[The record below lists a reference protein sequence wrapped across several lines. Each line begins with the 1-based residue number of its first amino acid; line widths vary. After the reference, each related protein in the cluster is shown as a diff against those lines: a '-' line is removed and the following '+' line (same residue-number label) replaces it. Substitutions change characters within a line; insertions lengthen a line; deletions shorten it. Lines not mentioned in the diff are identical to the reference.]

1 MHWLKTCLSL
11 FLSFAIL
18 FVGSAAVAASVHSP
32 CLMSSQDTQ
41 SMQMMNSEDHEKAN
55 AMHMDCMKADVKIK
69 KQIHDPSCM
78 SKQDCIMS
86 FSKIAYTSTAQSVLQ
101 SVISFPAEHSD
112 FSPLNQNFTSSDL
125 SNLWKPPRFN

>member
-18 FVGSAAVAASVHSP
+18 IVGSAAAAASVHSP
-32 CLMSSQDTQ
+32 CLMSSQDMQ
-41 SMQMMNSEDHEKAN
+41 SMQMMNSEDHEKAS
-55 AMHMDCMKADVKIK
+55 AMHMDCMKAEVKIK
-69 KQIHDPSCM
+69 KQLHDPSCM

-86 FSKIAYTSTAQSVLQ
+86 FSKIAYTSTALDVLQ
-101 SVISFPAEHSD
+101 SMIFLPAEQST
-112 FSPLNQNFTSSDL
+112 FSPLNQNFISSDL